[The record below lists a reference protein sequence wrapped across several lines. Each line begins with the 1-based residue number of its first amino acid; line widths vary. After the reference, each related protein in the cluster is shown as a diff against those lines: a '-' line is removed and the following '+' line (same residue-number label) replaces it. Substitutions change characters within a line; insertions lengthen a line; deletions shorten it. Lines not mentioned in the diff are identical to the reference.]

1 METQYIYKH
10 NFGDV
15 IRKTFSGKI
24 SHLNPE
30 KELLIFI
37 GDLSAKGIID
47 MKKFSEEF
55 IKTGIR
61 IKEKE
66 K

>member
-1 METQYIYKH
+1 MQNQYIYKQ

-15 IRKTFSGKI
+15 IKKTFTEKI
-24 SHLNPE
+24 KNPE

-55 IKTGIR
+55 IKAGIK
-61 IKEKE
+61 IKEK
-66 K
+66 